1 MVFLFAFQSLVS
13 TIRLRKE
20 FYFDK
25 FLSDTFIDNTF
36 DSNHNRF
43 ENIRRISDIWEWTAA
58 VYVPGLF
65 SNADFGEWW
74 PDGDGPFSLQGA
86 TPLSTAD
93 VVDDTNSFSF
103 EDGILLKQVRAES
116 IAFADRACF
125 AGHTC
130 YDDND
135 NPIFTEGGD
144 RGAYGYGEARGHFVW
159 WSTEELGANPAGQ
172 FSAAPVSLRSWT
184 GDGYIAAFV
193 PFFSDTYLPPQ
204 NGTAAEVADHRLTIA
219 TRHNGRTP
227 TYYCAR
233 YTTNGH
239 HVVQRCNPNPAA
251 NDGVVR
257 GMFVEMLDFLKKG
270 HWIDARSRMVTIT
283 MQTHNH
289 NGGIRFQT
297 AYMFEITSQR
307 SVLPSYHNWVM
318 VDDGESLEDMEL
330 WKLMA
335 LVCTCWF
342 LLLEV
347 IELVQSGVG
356 DYFTNV
362 WNILDWTNF
371 AMVSALPCR
380 LLLRLHRLLHHLPSP
395 SPPSPQFA
403 LVYWNLSL
411 MVQQLAANEAFE
423 SCTSKLCLEFGFL
436 DRWEV
441 METAASAKLWMS
453 LCVCIQLLKI
463 IKFTNVIVPK
473 MSLMTRVLA
482 KGCYDLLFFG
492 IIFMIA
498 MFAFCMLFHVQLG
511 SYMDDFYSQ
520 PF

>member
-43 ENIRRISDIWEWTAA
+43 ENIRRISDIWEWTSA

-103 EDGILLKQVRAES
+103 EDGIILKQVRAES

-144 RGAYGYGEARGHFVW
+144 RSAFGYGEARGHFVW

-257 GMFVEMLDFLKKG
+257 GLFVEMLDFLKKG

-318 VDDGESLEDMEL
+318 VDDGESLESMEL
-330 WKLMA
+330 WKMMA

-362 WNILDWTNF
+362 WNVLDWTNF
-371 AMVSALPCR
+371 AMVRALLCR
-380 LLLRLHRLLHHLPSP
+380 LHPRPPPPPPPPHTHRPRP
-395 SPPSPQFA
+395 PPS
-403 LVYWNLSL
+403 SSR
-411 MVQQLAANEAFE
+411 
-423 SCTSKLCLEFGFL
+423 SCTG
-436 DRWEV
+436 
-441 METAASAKLWMS
+441 TS
-453 LCVCIQLLKI
+453 L
-463 IKFTNVIVPK
+463 
-473 MSLMTRVLA
+473 
-482 KGCYDLLFFG
+482 
-492 IIFMIA
+492 
-498 MFAFCMLFHVQLG
+498 
-511 SYMDDFYSQ
+511 
-520 PF
+520 